1 MTDSSE
7 LYEITGELG
16 NIPEG
21 LDLVVGLTG
30 FTDAGGAVAQIGEY
44 ILENLSNRVIAE
56 FDTDA
61 LLDYRARR
69 PVIYFDQDHL
79 SDYQPPVLRLYLM
92 QDELN
97 QPFLFLNGFEPDFR
111 WEGFTKSVI
120 DLIGLLKIK
129 TTTSVHAIPMPV
141 PHTRPIRVTV
151 SGNRLELIDA
161 LSVWKPHTQV
171 PANAMHLVEFRLQ
184 ELTHPVAGFAL
195 LIPHYLAD
203 TEFPLAA
210 LGGLESISAA
220 TGLIFPTDKLREEG
234 RVFLSKIDE
243 QVGTNGDLEKLVGTL
258 EERHDAYMQGTP
270 LKSPLTDEDGELP
283 SADEIAEEL
292 EKFLAIRRAGDDDAG
307 PSLGL

>member
-1 MTDSSE
+1 M
-7 LYEITGELG
+7 
-16 NIPEG
+16 
-21 LDLVVGLTG
+21 
-30 FTDAGGAVAQIGEY
+30 
-44 ILENLSNRVIAE
+44 
-56 FDTDA
+56 
-61 LLDYRARR
+61 
-69 PVIYFDQDHL
+69 
-79 SDYQPPVLRLYLM
+79 LRLYLV

-111 WEGFTKSVI
+111 WEAFTSSVI
-120 DLIGLLKIK
+120 DLIGRLKIK

-151 SGNRLELIDA
+151 SGNRVELIDA

-184 ELTHPVAGFAL
+184 EVAHPVAGFAL
-195 LIPHYLAD
+195 LVPHYLAD

-210 LGGLESISAA
+210 LASLESISAA

-234 RVFLSKIDE
+234 RVFLTKIDE

-292 EKFLAIRRAGDDDAG
+292 EKFLAIRRAGDDDSG

>member
-1 MTDSSE
+1 MTDPSE

-21 LDLVVGLTG
+21 LHLVMGLTG
-30 FTDAGGAVAQIGEY
+30 FTDAGGAVGQVGDY
-44 ILENLSNRVIAE
+44 LLEHLSNRVIAE
-56 FDTDA
+56 FDADA

-69 PVIYFDQDHL
+69 PIISFDQDHL
-79 SDYQPPVLRLYLM
+79 SDYQPASLRLYLM

-111 WEGFTKSVI
+111 WEGFSKAVI
-120 DLIGLLKIK
+120 DLIGLLKVK

-184 ELTHPVAGFAL
+184 ELGHPVTGFAL
-195 LIPHYLAD
+195 LVPHYLAD

-210 LGGLESISAA
+210 LASLESISAA
-220 TGLIFPTDKLREEG
+220 TGLIFPSDRLREEG
-234 RVFLSKIDE
+234 RVFLTKIDE
-243 QVGTNGDLEKLVGTL
+243 QVGTNGDLEKLVATL
-258 EERHDAYMQGTP
+258 EERHDAYMQGAP
-270 LKSPLTDEDGELP
+270 LRSPLTDEDGELP
-283 SADEIAEEL
+283 SADELAAEL
-292 EKFLAIRRAGDDDAG
+292 EKFLALKRHDDG
-307 PSLGL
+307 SGSPLGL